1 MEIPPTNP
9 LEYLGRFVSRLGCND
24 ETERRAR
31 DLVEDATEAG
41 AHSGKHP
48 VGIAASALYAAGK
61 LTGEDL
67 VQREVSEATD
77 VSTVTIRNRY
87 RELLTVA
94 DVD

>member
-9 LEYLGRFVSRLGCND
+9 LEYLGRFASRLGCND

-31 DLVEDATEAG
+31 DLVEDATEAST
-41 AHSGKHP
+41 HSGKHP